1 MARTT
6 TLPLWRT
13 ISRVASLP
21 PGSISRSRSTR
32 KSGPSK
38 TVSEL
43 SSSAFSSIAGRS
55 ALRAF
60 FALGFFSAFAFL
72 RAFFA
77 LGFFSAFAF
86 LRAFFALGFFSAFAF
101 LRAFFALGFFS
112 AFFTFLMA
120 FFALGFFSA
129 FFTCLMAFFTLGLA
143 AFFPLDLAAFAFL
156 GLVALAAFFFFL
168 DISCLSSI
176 GAIDAH
182 SDNMRNQ
189 IQSIRT
195 ARPFTAI
202 KTYSCNDW
210 VWRGILN
217 RCRIPFSVR
226 VDWVRPGTHDRE
238 ENELLSA
245 ECHQIGRAHV

>member
-13 ISRVASLP
+13 ISRGASLP
-21 PGSISRSRSTR
+21 PGSTSRSRSTR

-77 LGFFSAFAF
+77 LGFFSAF
-86 LRAFFALGFFSAFAF
+86 
-101 LRAFFALGFFS
+101 
-112 AFFTFLMA
+112 FTFLMA

-129 FFTCLMAFFTLGLA
+129 FFTCLMPFFTLGLA

-168 DISCLSSI
+168 GISCLSSI
-176 GAIDAH
+176 GAIDAD